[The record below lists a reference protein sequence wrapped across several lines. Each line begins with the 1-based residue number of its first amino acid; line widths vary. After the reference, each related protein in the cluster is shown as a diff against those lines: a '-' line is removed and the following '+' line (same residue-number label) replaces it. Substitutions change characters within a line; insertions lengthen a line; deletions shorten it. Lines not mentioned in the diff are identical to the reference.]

1 VEHESDFPDGIDA
14 AQLFGGKMGYVRFT
28 ASASTPS
35 TLLLLLLLLLLCPRS
50 SSLICLIVTY
60 VCCSSQTYDDI
71 ILLPGHIDFNVD
83 EVVLRTHLTK
93 NIRLTLPFVSSPMDT
108 VTEAQMAIAM
118 ALQGGIGIIHY
129 NCTIR
134 EQAQQV
140 DRVKRWKNGFITDP
154 KTLSPQ
160 HTLKDVEDI
169 KKRYGFSGVPITES
183 GKMGSKLV

>member
-1 VEHESDFPDGIDA
+1 
-14 AQLFGGKMGYVRFT
+14 
-28 ASASTPS
+28 
-35 TLLLLLLLLLLCPRS
+35 
-50 SSLICLIVTY
+50 
-60 VCCSSQTYDDI
+60 
-71 ILLPGHIDFNVD
+71 VD

-129 NCTIR
+129 NCSIR

-183 GKMGSKLV
+183 GKMGSKLVRRTHETAISTAAPSEARSSAVVALPIPVVRQ